1 MTDFSLYTFPLL
13 AFLVRVIVIV
23 KYHCN
28 DDTWWKWLKTM
39 MNSSL
44 GTKIDKENLLKGSK
58 VNFIKSWET
67 KTVQKIVEELNV
79 NVMKK
84 MRLIKIVDD
93 IATKVA
99 ANMDVMS
106 SLNVDTWL

>member
-1 MTDFSLYTFPLL
+1 
-13 AFLVRVIVIV
+13 
-23 KYHCN
+23 
-28 DDTWWKWLKTM
+28 M